1 MVEKREK
8 VLIQNSESKSLVFL
22 YNNVL
27 GRVLLKIMTRPF
39 ISKIAGCFMNSRLSS
54 LFIKD
59 FIKKNDI
66 DVSLYEER
74 QYKSYNDFFTR
85 KLKNN
90 HYQIDLHKNSFIA
103 PCDSKL
109 TAYKINNQ
117 SIFNIK
123 GSKYRV
129 EDLLKNQELAK
140 KYQDGYCLIFRLTV
154 DNYHRY
160 CYIDSGYHENN
171 IHIKG
176 ILHTVRPIALE
187 NYDVYKENSR
197 EYTILKTDN
206 FGDVI
211 QIEVGALMIG
221 RIKNNHQNYHFTKGE
236 EKGMF
241 EFGGSTIVLLVEKNK
256 IEIDQEILENTKNGY
271 ETIVK
276 IGSQIGKKKNKK

>member
-39 ISKIAGCFMNSRLSS
+39 ISKIAGCFMNSHLSS

-74 QYKSYNDFFTR
+74 QYQSYNDFFTR